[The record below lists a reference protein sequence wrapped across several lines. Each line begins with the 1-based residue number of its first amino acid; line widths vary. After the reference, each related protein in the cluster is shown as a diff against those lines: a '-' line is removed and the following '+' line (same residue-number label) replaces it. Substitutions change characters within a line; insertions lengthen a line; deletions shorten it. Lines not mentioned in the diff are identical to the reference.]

1 YWEDHFVEQE
11 EAPALLRTDE
21 LIDVGARDRHFAAR
35 TYPLKEAEGHHRE
48 PAPGEQA
55 RDVHRDKQYDGDKE
69 DLEPAEFFVQRSE
82 NHGTKQLAD
91 ITGGDDHADLRRREL
106 PFGHEL
112 RHRKSDRKHGVGI
125 EERRDADDH
134 AQEHQPAGDGK
145 ALDPRNELG
154 ARRRIHWSSF

>member
-1 YWEDHFVEQE
+1 FSDAPLRGEPARRLRHEPTQRDGQHRRDQPDDEHCLPAIDDQEEADHPSEHQPYWEDHFVEQE

-69 DLEPAEFFVQRSE
+69 DLEPTEFFGQRSE
-82 NHGTKQLAD
+82 NHGPKQLAD
-91 ITGGDDHADLRRREL
+91 ITGGD
-106 PFGHEL
+106 
-112 RHRKSDRKHGVGI
+112 
-125 EERRDADDH
+125 
-134 AQEHQPAGDGK
+134 
-145 ALDPRNELG
+145 
-154 ARRRIHWSSF
+154 